1 MSTIVVDFSQ
11 MQSVFT
17 LLGRNADRA
26 MRIGITAA
34 GQRARAMVVER
45 TRTLAFNTGY
55 LARAWKTNVEHA
67 GLDSTVTIYNQAP
80 YAGVVEFGRRP
91 SGRLPPIGPLE
102 LWFQRKFKLRGPAA
116 RRAAYGLAVNLS
128 RRSIPGKHIIT
139 DPTFQKHLEDTLRGE
154 VLKELRR
161 MFTSGTIGRGGP

>member
-1 MSTIVVDFSQ
+1 MSTVTVDFNQ
-11 MQSVFT
+11 LQSLFT

-80 YAGVVEFGRRP
+80 YAGVVEYGRRP
-91 SGRLPPIGPLE
+91 SGRMPPLGPLE
-102 LWFQRKFKLRGPAA
+102 LWFQRKFRLRGAAA
-116 RRAAYGLAVNLS
+116 RKAAYGLAINLM
-128 RRSIPGKHIIT
+128 RRTIPGKHIIT
-139 DPTFQKHLEDTLRGE
+139 DPSFKQTLETTLRGE
-154 VLKELRR
+154 VVKELRR
-161 MFTSGTIGRGGP
+161 MLTSGTIGRGGP